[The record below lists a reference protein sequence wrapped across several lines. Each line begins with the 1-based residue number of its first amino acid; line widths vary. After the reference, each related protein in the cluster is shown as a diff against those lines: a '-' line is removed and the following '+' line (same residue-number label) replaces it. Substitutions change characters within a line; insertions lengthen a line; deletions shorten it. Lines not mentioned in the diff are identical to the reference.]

1 MITNMRSDHVGDEM
15 NARILITIRAPMLDF
30 CSKTVERLEPVIAD
44 TVMNMLSTTEST
56 KLFCHQKMNP
66 PTIPRATYAKTTVCP
81 QLTPFRAVSNQRVSS
96 FCSSASLCADGAA
109 ATGTGSGIGI
119 DDWAELR
126 RLVTGLVPGDVC

>member
-30 CSKTVERLEPVIAD
+30 CSKDVERLEPVIAD
-44 TVMNMLSTTEST
+44 TVMKMLSTTEST

-81 QLTPFRAVSNQRVSS
+81 QPTPFRAVSNQRVS
-96 FCSSASLCADGAA
+96 CSSDSLRADGAA

-126 RLVTGLVPGDVC
+126 RVDTGLTPGDIC